1 MVFLK
6 RRNKRTY
13 AVPARRTRLYL
24 QLAAV
29 ALLVLVALFGLI
41 GRSNALRRLNR
52 TREALAVS
60 IQDNMNQVL
69 NQYDSMARKNNTAI
83 AEDILPGMQQH
94 MYTAY
99 TLNSLLTESF
109 GEKYSV
115 FTAEL
120 YSSFEEAVEAYAKQ
134 IAMGQSTASAAEQMT
149 RCMSGIETAL
159 NDRFGK
165 DGLLSPRTAL
175 K

>member
-6 RRNKRTY
+6 RRSKRTY
-13 AVPARRTRLYL
+13 AIPAKRTKLYL
-24 QLAAV
+24 QVAAI

-41 GRSNALRRLNR
+41 GRSNALRHLSR

-69 NQYDSMARKNNTAI
+69 NQYDSMARKNNTTI

-99 TLNSLLTESF
+99 TLNLSL
-109 GEKYSV
+109 
-115 FTAEL
+115 
-120 YSSFEEAVEAYAKQ
+120 
-134 IAMGQSTASAAEQMT
+134 IH
-149 RCMSGIETAL
+149 I
-159 NDRFGK
+159 
-165 DGLLSPRTAL
+165 
-175 K
+175 